1 MGLFKRQIWKN
12 VVILD
17 NEKDAILLSA
27 KEHLGG
33 VNQELNVYPVTV
45 ELPKE
50 RGYLSAMFR
59 SVEYSKMGIF
69 NLICRQE

>member
-1 MGLFKRQIWKN
+1 MGVFKQKWKN
-12 VVILD
+12 VLILD
-17 NEKDAILLSA
+17 NEKDAILVSA

-33 VNQELNVYPVTV
+33 VNTELNVYPVTV

-50 RGYLSAMFR
+50 RSYLGAMKR

-69 NLICRQE
+69 NLMCRQD